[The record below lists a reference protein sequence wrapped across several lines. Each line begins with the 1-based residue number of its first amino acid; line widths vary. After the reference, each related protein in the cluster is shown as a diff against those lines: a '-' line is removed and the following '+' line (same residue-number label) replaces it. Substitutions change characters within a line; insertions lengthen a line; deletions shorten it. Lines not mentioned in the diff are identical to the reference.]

1 MQPWAG
7 DKERKSEAMPMEKV
21 IDLGT
26 NLDTTVQVLTY
37 CECVS

>member
-7 DKERKSEAMPMEKV
+7 DKERKSEAVPM
-21 IDLGT
+21 IDLVM
-26 NLDTTVQVLTY
+26 NLKTTVHVLTN